1 MKSGNG
7 ASGDAHGGPH
17 GGGDDGEDLF
27 LPLGGGGH
35 RLRLTNL
42 GLVSFQLGP
51 IPPHIDF
58 DQLSWALVVPLNY

>member
-1 MKSGNG
+1 MLRRDLRLLRGRRRR
-7 ASGDAHGGPH
+7 
-17 GGGDDGEDLF
+17 DLF

-58 DQLSWALVVPLNY
+58 DQLSWALVVPPNY